1 MGDKAPGSSR
11 AGTYGLAGALRDDHN
26 MVGVTIVAEKVRM
39 AVTFGI
45 EDARVIARRAHE
57 GQNDLAG
64 HPYIEHV
71 EAVAAGLV
79 DFDLDVQIAGMLHDV
94 VEDSPITIDD
104 LRREGVSERS
114 LAAIGLVSKNL
125 HPELSYSAGIAL
137 ICQSADARF
146 VKIADN
152 AHNSLPERIADL
164 TAKTG
169 KPPNPRYA
177 EARKLLYAATEQ
189 RDVERILR
197 RTNTSLLE
205 EAQTR

>member
-1 MGDKAPGSSR
+1 MSR
-11 AGTYGLAGALRDDHN
+11 LTRPQRALRALLA
-26 MVGVTIVAEKVRM
+26 IVLV
-39 AVTFGI
+39 V
-45 EDARVIARRAHE
+45 VLAH
-57 GQNDLAG
+57 
-64 HPYIEHV
+64 
-71 EAVAAGLV
+71 VAAGWYYSG
-79 DFDLDVQIAGMLHDV
+79 QIHRD
-94 VEDSPITIDD
+94 
-104 LRREGVSERS
+104 
-114 LAAIGLVSKNL
+114 AIGLVSKNL

-169 KPPNPRYA
+169 KPTNPRYA